1 MLAGLGEGGGG
12 GDGWLL
18 DHDTRCVYSS
28 RIALHFFR
36 SPRQFSGTS
45 LWVDMAY

>member
-1 MLAGLGEGGGG
+1 MLAGLGEGGRGG

-18 DHDTRCVYSS
+18 DHDTLT
-28 RIALHFFR
+28 LHFFR

-45 LWVDMAY
+45 LWVDMTY